1 MSEQVATDQVPTTQ
15 SPNVQSRRSTGATVY
30 RHRKRPSWGLA
41 AFLWEREG
49 KRGYQFQDG
58 MVRVFKEGFFDM
70 MVPISSPQDQAAAR
84 SVRRLAARN
93 KAGHTTG
100 SKAVPRVADQI
111 GLFMSQYPEGFAGA
125 AWQKEVRGRGAKRA
139 LKRHRDRPV
148 QLAKD
153 LLGRDAL
160 AEAIEMERWAT
171 VRDRTVDV
179 LRVTDLVS
187 KKEVDK
193 LAALEPNRAVA
204 WAIYNLLYG
213 EQVHHKNVD
222 AFVRDLGRMGL
233 KVSWQLVTALPALV
247 HPNEHVC
254 IRPSV
259 FKEQARMV
267 KPKMKAGTKPKGR
280 VYTDYLDVVAIVLQE
295 LEAAGR
301 KPGDLLDVAQFVW
314 ITLRPSS
321 RERLVGA
328 GDNLSEI
335 H

>member
-1 MSEQVATDQVPTTQ
+1 MSEQVATEQATETTAT
-15 SPNVQSRRSTGATVY
+15 PNVRRSSGATVY

-70 MVPISSPQDQAAAR
+70 MVPIDAPKDPAAAR
-84 SVRRLAARN
+84 SVRRLAARK
-93 KAGHTTG
+93 KAGQSIG
-100 SKAVPRVADQI
+100 SKPVPRVADQI
-111 GLFMSQYPEGFAGA
+111 ALFMSQYPEGFAGA
-125 AWQKEVRGRGAKRA
+125 AWKKEVRGQGAKRD

-153 LLGRDAL
+153 LWNRDAL

-171 VRDRTVDV
+171 VQERVVEV

-193 LAALEPNRAVA
+193 LAALEPSKTLA
-204 WAIYNLLYG
+204 WCLYNLLYG
-213 EQVHHKNVD
+213 EEDHSKNFE
-222 AFVRDLGRMGL
+222 AFVREVGKMGL
-233 KVSWQLVTALPALV
+233 KVSWQLITALPALA

-254 IRPSV
+254 VRPSV
-259 FKEQARMV
+259 FKEQAKMV
-267 KPKMKAGTKPKGR
+267 KPKMKAGTKPKAS
-280 VYTDYLDVVAIVLQE
+280 DYGQYLEVMAVVLDE
-295 LEAAGR
+295 LKAAGR
-301 KPGDLLDVAQFVW
+301 EPRDMLDVAQFVW
-314 ITLRPSS
+314 ITLRPSA

-328 GDNLSEI
+328 GDNISAV